1 MATDSSAAISAAVEM
16 GLAPT
21 PRPSARG
28 PSADLFSDLWLLA
41 LGTLGLLVP
50 FLAKPVNMDDP
61 LFVWTAQQVLRHP
74 GDFYGFDVNW
84 YGFVQPMHVV
94 NKNPPGAAYFLAG
107 ALWVGGDRELVMHA
121 VYLAPNIA
129 LVLGTYLLARR
140 FCQHAVLAAVA
151 ACATPVVFVSAT
163 TLMCDNLMAALWC
176 WSMLAWLRGLD
187 RGGLLWFL
195 AAGLLAAAA
204 ALCKYFGICVV
215 PLMVAYTLVRVRR
228 PGWWLV
234 AAALPL
240 VALALFEWYCHQLYS
255 HGLLRGAVDYVGA
268 KQDWDSAPFR
278 LFQALIF
285 LGGCLITIGCA
296 APWCWSPRVTLP
308 VVVIAGLAFAA
319 WTAAAVFP
327 DPELRDAA
335 ALRWALPLHAT
346 LFLLVAAHVIG
357 LAVSDL
363 ARRWGGRGAH
373 GMADSLLLCLWFAG
387 TLLFAALGNW
397 TITAR
402 TFVPLAAPAGIL
414 LVRRLENY
422 RQLASAGVR
431 RGVWFAVGL
440 GGVVALST
448 ARADYTFAKSA
459 REAGSAL
466 VHNFAEPGHILWFQG
481 HWGFQYYIIDSG
493 AQALDVTRDTLLPGD
508 ILIVPLENSNL
519 IIPPT
524 EVAELLGNTSWGFRR
539 TPWIATQSVPWR
551 GKFYATL
558 GRLALPYVFGAIDPD
573 NYLVFRMKQPY
584 RFTH

>member
-1 MATDSSAAISAAVEM
+1 MANDSIAAMPTSIDSAQATQGTTAV
-16 GLAPT
+16 A
-21 PRPSARG
+21 RPGS
-28 PSADLFSDLWLLA
+28 DVLSDLWMLA
-41 LGTLGLLVP
+41 LGTLGLLMP

-61 LFVWTAQQVLRHP
+61 LFVWTAQQILRSP

-84 YGFVQPMHVV
+84 YGFVQPMHEV
-94 NKNPPGAAYFLAG
+94 NKNPPGAAYLLAG
-107 ALWVGGDRELVMHA
+107 AILVGGDRELVMHA

-140 FCQHAVLAAVA
+140 FCDHPVLAAVA

-176 WSMLAWLRGLD
+176 WSMLAWLWGLD
-187 RGGLLWFL
+187 RGSVLGFVV
-195 AAGLLAAAA
+195 AGLLAAAA
-204 ALCKYFGICVV
+204 ALCKYFGIGVV
-215 PLMVAYTLVRVRR
+215 PLMVAYSLVRVRR

-240 VALALFEWYCHQLYS
+240 VALALFEWYCQERYG
-255 HGLLRGAVDYVGA
+255 HGLLRGAVDYAGA
-268 KQDWDSAPFR
+268 KQDGESAPLR
-278 LFQALIF
+278 LIQALIF

-296 APWCWSPRVTLP
+296 APWCWSPRVTVPAL
-308 VVVIAGLAFAA
+308 VVAALAFAA

-335 ALRWALPLHAT
+335 ALRWVLPLHAT
-346 LFLLVAAHVIG
+346 LFLLVAAQVIG
-357 LAVSDL
+357 LVVSDL
-363 ARRWGGRGAH
+363 VRSWGDGGGHGR
-373 GMADSLLLCLWFAG
+373 ADSLLLSLWFAG

-414 LVRRLENY
+414 LVRRLESY
-422 RQLASAGVR
+422 RQLERASVP

-440 GGVVALST
+440 GAAVAVSA

-459 REAGSAL
+459 REAGVAL

-481 HWGFQYYIIDSG
+481 HWGFQYYIVDSG

-519 IIPPT
+519 IVPPT
-524 EVAELLGNTSWGFRR
+524 EVAELLGDTSWGFLR
-539 TPWIATQSVPWR
+539 TPWIATQSTPWR

-558 GRLALPYVFGAIDPD
+558 GRLALPYVFGDINPD

-584 RFTH
+584 RFTF